1 MKSAKKGTYIFLS
14 IGVISSL
21 FFCHSNAD
29 IYNMGFSIQRPQIL
43 AAVDRYPKPAKP
55 SIEARYMKYYG
66 SRRRNAEWQAGK
78 ILERMHQD
86 AAEARKRERYA
97 KTYLKLDQDG
107 GFQEL
112 EPKQL
117 LQEAHDIILG
127 LELKK
132 TVFFTNHASNYL
144 ALRGRFP
151 QDKER
156 FLEILQTAINGE
168 MRLRPEFMRGL

>member
-97 KTYLKLDQDG
+97 KTYLKLDQDNDG
-107 GFQEL
+107 KITITEIDRFYKLKDKNRNNELDRGEIGTYRQKRMDIDLDGAVTRKEFYEHYGFFDEH
-112 EPKQL
+112 P
-117 LQEAHDIILG
+117 G
-127 LELKK
+127 
-132 TVFFTNHASNYL
+132 
-144 ALRGRFP
+144 
-151 QDKER
+151 
-156 FLEILQTAINGE
+156 
-168 MRLRPEFMRGL
+168 